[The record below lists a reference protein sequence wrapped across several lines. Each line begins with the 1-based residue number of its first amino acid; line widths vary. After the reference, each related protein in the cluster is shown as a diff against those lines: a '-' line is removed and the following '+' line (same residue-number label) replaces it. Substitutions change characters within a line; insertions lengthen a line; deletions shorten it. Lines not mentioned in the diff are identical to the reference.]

1 MMKVNARDMATAYV
15 GEMART
21 TAMLKSKG
29 LPINEEVYGV
39 YCGALYFLERDNK
52 IGFENYVHDIRN
64 HGTWEE
70 LRAIEDIVALF

>member
-29 LPINEEVYGV
+29 LPINEGVYGV
-39 YCGALYFLERDNK
+39 YCGALYFLERDNEV
-52 IGFENYVHDIRN
+52 GFENYVYDIRN
-64 HGTWEE
+64 HGTREE
-70 LRAIEDIVALF
+70 RRAIEDIVALF